1 MPFDLISQADDE
13 RRRLEECV
21 QEPIRTPG
29 TIQPHG
35 ALLTVDP
42 ATLTI
47 VHASENC
54 GAILGTDA
62 ELLLGR
68 PLREFAGERWVEA
81 NAAALAGTATARNPI
96 AFSGNGHRFE
106 TIVHSG
112 RTLTV
117 IEFEPSLDD
126 ADDSSAVAVYGA
138 MHRLAR
144 LRTHRGLWQAAAR
157 ELCELTEFERVTIYS
172 FHNDGHG
179 EIVAEELPDGMEPY
193 LGLHFP
199 ASDIP
204 DQARQLYLTKLSRL
218 IADNSGATSTLLA
231 LPTAEGVAPEALDL
245 SDAELRSVSPHHL
258 QFMRNMGQASTLSL
272 SLVREGRLIGMIT
285 LAHRTPH
292 RVSYLLRQ
300 GLEVLANQVALQLSS
315 MDEIDRLTGQVH
327 ARSIRAQLVDQS
339 GVRES
344 TDASELASALFDGDL
359 TVLNLVPASGAV
371 LSLGGVVSSVGTVPP
386 ADGIA
391 QLAAWG
397 RDTVTSGSYVT
408 TSLAVDHPG
417 LAAQLDGVT
426 GLLFVP
432 LPTSGDFIAW
442 FRPEITEDVKWL
454 GAQTAD
460 NRVTPLSPRTSFSSW
475 TQSVSGKSKSWS
487 GLEAEAEELSRD
499 LAGAMVRHAEARLA
513 ALALRDAL
521 TGLPNRRLL
530 MDRLGNALTRSSAT
544 TLLFIDLDA
553 FKSINDTHGHE
564 VGDTV
569 LVNVA
574 QRIVQSVRAGDTAA
588 RLGGDEFVV
597 LCENTGTDE
606 AAAVARR
613 IVDAIRRPLTTNG
626 GVLSVT
632 ASVGIADATSAP
644 GTVDAQSV
652 GTPTGGLP
660 NAEDL
665 LKDADLA
672 MYRAKRSGR
681 DRVSH

>member
-1 MPFDLISQADDE
+1 MTSELVTQAEDE

-29 TIQPHG
+29 SIQPHG
-35 ALLTVDP
+35 ALITVDP
-42 ATLTI
+42 QTLTI

-54 GAILGTDA
+54 AAVLGVEA
-62 ELLLGR
+62 GVLLGR
-68 PLREFAGERWVEA
+68 PLRELAGEEWVRD
-81 NAAALAGTATARNPI
+81 NHDALSGTGAARNPVP
-96 AFSGNGHRFE
+96 FSGGGRRFE
-106 TIVHSG
+106 AIVHNG
-112 RTLTV
+112 GPLV
-117 IEFEPSLDD
+117 IMEFEPLLDD
-126 ADDSSAVAVYGA
+126 NDDRSAVAVYGA

-144 LRTHRGLWQAAAR
+144 LRSQKGLWQAAAR
-157 ELCELTEFERVTIYS
+157 ELCELTEFERITIYS
-172 FHNDGHG
+172 FHPDGHG
-179 EIVAEELPDGMEPY
+179 EIVAEEVPDGMEPY

-218 IADNSGATSTLLA
+218 IADNSGATAALLTL
-231 LPTAEGVAPEALDL
+231 PSDDGTEAPPLDL

-327 ARSIRAQLVDQS
+327 ARSIRAQLVDQA

-344 TDASELASALFDGDL
+344 TDASDIAAALFDGDL
-359 TVLNLVPASGAV
+359 TVLNLIPANGAMLNLGGAV
-371 LSLGGVVSSVGTVPP
+371 STVGTVPSHES
-386 ADGIA
+386 IA
-391 QLAAWG
+391 LLSAWA
-397 RDTVTSGSYVT
+397 REHVPTGSYVT
-408 TSLAVDHPG
+408 ESLAAEHPG

-432 LPTSGDFIAW
+432 LPTTGDFIAW
-442 FRPEITEDVKWL
+442 FRPEITEDVSWL

-475 TQSVSGKSKSWS
+475 TQSVSGKSQSWN
-487 GLEAEAEELSRD
+487 GLEAEAQELSRD
-499 LAGAMVRHAEARLA
+499 LAGAMVRLTEAKLA
-513 ALALRDAL
+513 GLALRDAL
-521 TGLPNRRLL
+521 TGLPNRRHL
-530 MDRLGNALTRSSAT
+530 MERLGHALVQSSST

-553 FKSINDTHGHE
+553 FKEINDTHGHE
-564 VGDTV
+564 VGDVV
-569 LVNVA
+569 LVHTA
-574 QRIVQSVRAGDTAA
+574 QRILESVRTDDTAV

-597 LCENTGTDE
+597 LCENTSTTE

-613 IVDAIRRPLTTNG
+613 IVDAVRRPITLQTANLT
-626 GVLSVT
+626 VT
-632 ASVGIADATSAP
+632 ASIGIADAAIALS
-644 GTVDAQSV
+644 
-652 GTPTGGLP
+652 
-660 NAEDL
+660 AEDL
-665 LKDADLA
+665 LKGADLA
-672 MYRAKRSGR
+672 MYRAKRAGR